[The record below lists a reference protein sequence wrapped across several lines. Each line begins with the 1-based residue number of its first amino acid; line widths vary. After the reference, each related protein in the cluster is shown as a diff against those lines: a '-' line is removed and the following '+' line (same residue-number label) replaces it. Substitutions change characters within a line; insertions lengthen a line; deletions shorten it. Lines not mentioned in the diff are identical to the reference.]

1 VATSGRGKE
10 ETMRPF
16 LDFLDG
22 ASVPPEKLVEAGRKL
37 AEGLVNSGHPVFL
50 CGDGPWQGVWVL
62 DRLTDTQ
69 AITWGLWVA
78 SKVRGRTTRP

>member
-1 VATSGRGKE
+1 VSTSGTGQE
-10 ETMRPF
+10 ETLRPF

-22 ASVPPEKLVEAGRKL
+22 ESVLPETLVAAGRTL
-37 AEGLVNSGHPVFL
+37 AEGLVKSGHPVFL

-62 DRLTDTQ
+62 DRLTDVQ

-78 SKVRGRTTRP
+78 TRVRRRSVS

>member
-1 VATSGRGKE
+1 
-10 ETMRPF
+10 MRPF

-22 ASVPPEKLVEAGRKL
+22 ASVPPETLVEAGRKL

-78 SKVRGRTTRP
+78 SKVRGGTTRP